1 MSLKFGIMQGRLTK
15 ASPNILQKFPAV
27 WTKEFDFI
35 KSDIEGY
42 EDQLIDDLPKIVKKF
57 RPKLAISIY
66 HSNLKSINSIQ
77 QLVSLPI
84 KLFKIC
90 KNYKFF
96 IRHYSFS
103 RKETVMYC
111 IPK

>member
-1 MSLKFGIMQGRLTK
+1 MKTTLSSLIKSNKLKRI
-15 ASPNILQKFPAV
+15 
-27 WTKEFDFI
+27 DFI

-96 IRHYSFS
+96 SKALFFFKKRDSNVLYS
-103 RKETVMYC
+103 KINYE
-111 IPK
+111 K